1 VSFSSLQPITIAKAP
16 RYREAA
22 YSAIKE
28 AILAGRFAPEQPLIE
43 EQLAAEL
50 NISRTPVREA
60 LAILE
65 HEGLIGP
72 RGGRG
77 LFVRTLTRAEFIEMF
92 VANETVEPYLARRA
106 ALLAVEAQLRAMS
119 EAIQRGLQA
128 AEAIDEAGFLRAS
141 RDFHRLVGEAAG
153 NATLAQFV
161 LRNEEHTDMY
171 LLNYGKVVDVT
182 SMRASVREH
191 EAIFAAIS
199 QRDPEAAARVAI
211 YHAHSLRERFA
222 ILFNSS
228 DGEEDG
234 AGTK

>member
-1 VSFSSLQPITIAKAP
+1 VSVSSLQPIAIAKAP

-28 AILAGRFAPEQPLIE
+28 AILAGRFAPERPLIE

-50 NISRTPVREA
+50 SISRTPVREA

-92 VANETVEPYLARRA
+92 VANEAVEPYLARRA
-106 ALLAVEAQLRAMS
+106 ALLATESQHQAMS
-119 EAIQRGLQA
+119 EALRRGRQA
-128 AEAIDEAGFLRAS
+128 AEANDEAGFLGAS

-171 LLNYGKVVDVT
+171 LLNYGKVVDVA

-191 EAIFAAIS
+191 EAIFAALA

-222 ILFNSS
+222 TLFNGS
-228 DGEEDG
+228 DEDS
-234 AGTK
+234 ASAT

>member
-1 VSFSSLQPITIAKAP
+1 VSVSSLQPITIAKAP

-22 YSAIKE
+22 YNAIKE
-28 AILAGRFAPEQPLIE
+28 AILSGRFAPEQPLIE

-92 VANETVEPYLARRA
+92 VANEAVEPYLARRA
-106 ALLAVEAQLRAMS
+106 ALLATMS
-119 EAIQRGLQA
+119 ESLQRGRQA
-128 AEAIDEAGFLRAS
+128 AEATDEAGFLRAS
-141 RDFHRLVGEAAG
+141 RDFHRLVGEASG

-171 LLNYGKVVDVT
+171 LLNYGKVV
-182 SMRASVREH
+182 R
-191 EAIFAAIS
+191 
-199 QRDPEAAARVAI
+199 
-211 YHAHSLRERFA
+211 
-222 ILFNSS
+222 
-228 DGEEDG
+228 
-234 AGTK
+234 

>member
-1 VSFSSLQPITIAKAP
+1 MSVTSLQPITIAKAP

-22 YSAIKE
+22 YNAIKE
-28 AILAGRFAPEQPLIE
+28 AILSGRFAPEQPLIE

-92 VANETVEPYLARRA
+92 VANEVVEPYLARRA
-106 ALLAVEAQLRAMS
+106 ALLATEAQLQAMS
-119 EAIQRGLQA
+119 ETLQGGRQA
-128 AEAIDEAGFLRAS
+128 AEATDEAGFLRAS
-141 RDFHRLVGEAAG
+141 RDFHGLVGEASG

-161 LRNEEHTDMY
+161 LHNEEHTDMY
-171 LLNYGKVVDVT
+171 LLNYGKVVDVA

-191 EAIFAAIS
+191 EAIYNAVA
-199 QRDPEAAARVAI
+199 QRDPEAAARVVI

-222 ILFNSS
+222 VLFNGS
-228 DGEEDG
+228 DEDG
-234 AGTK
+234 ASVT

>member
-1 VSFSSLQPITIAKAP
+1 VSISSLQPITIAKTP

-28 AILAGRFAPEQPLIE
+28 AILSGRFAPEQPLIE
-43 EQLAAEL
+43 EQLAADL
-50 NISRTPVREA
+50 KISRTPVREA

-65 HEGLIGP
+65 HERLIGP

-77 LFVRTLTRAEFIEMF
+77 LYVRVLTRAEFIEMF
-92 VANETVEPYLARRA
+92 VANEAVEPYLARRA
-106 ALLAVEAQLRAMS
+106 ALLATESQLQAM
-119 EAIQRGLQA
+119 ADALQRGLQA
-128 AEAIDEAGFLRAS
+128 AEATDEAGFLRAS
-141 RDFHRLVGEAAG
+141 RDFHRLVGDASG

-171 LLNYGKVVDVT
+171 LLNYGKVVDLA
-182 SMRASVREH
+182 SMRASIREH
-191 EAIFAAIS
+191 EAIYNAIA

-222 ILFNSS
+222 ALFNGS
-228 DGEEDG
+228 DDYEN
-234 AGTK
+234 

>member
-106 ALLAVEAQLRAMS
+106 ALLAVEAQLRTMS

-191 EAIFAAIS
+191 EAIFAAIT

-222 ILFNSS
+222 MLFNSS
-228 DGEEDG
+228 DVEEDG